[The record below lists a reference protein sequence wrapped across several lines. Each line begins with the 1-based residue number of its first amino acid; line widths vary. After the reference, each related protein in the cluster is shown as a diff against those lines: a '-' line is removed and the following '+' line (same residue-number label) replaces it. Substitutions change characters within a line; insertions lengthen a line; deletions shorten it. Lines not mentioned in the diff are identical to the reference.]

1 MTTETPFTSS
11 SMTPCAFPL
20 LGAPAAPRA
29 ASATARPPTE
39 IDTVVIGGGQAGLA
53 MGYHLRRTGRSFVIL
68 DGDVRTGDGWR
79 RRYDSLRLFSLP
91 RYASL
96 PGWRIPVRGFATRDQ
111 FADYLEAYAKRFEL
125 PVRGGER
132 VRSVVEE
139 GDRLLVT
146 ASTCSFLA
154 DNVVVATGAHQ
165 RPTLP
170 EVSAELDPE
179 IVQLTSIEYRS
190 PRQFAPGAVLVVGA
204 GNSGTD
210 IALDAAQEGR
220 AVVLAGRHPGQIPF
234 DIDRRSGRVMVP
246 LVMFVFR
253 HVLTQRTP
261 MGRKVRAGSGEHGV
275 GLVRNKLAD
284 LDAAGIRQAG
294 RIERVVD
301 GRPATADGEAFD
313 VGTVVWACGSTP
325 DHRFVELPMFDER
338 GRPRHE
344 RGVSAV
350 PGLMFLGLHFQYALA
365 SEQIQGVGRDA
376 RHLVRHLRPVRRTAA
391 V

>member
-1 MTTETPFTSS
+1 MATDTPDTSVN
-11 SMTPCAFPL
+11 PCAFPL
-20 LGAPAAPRA
+20 LAAPPAPRA
-29 ASATARPPTE
+29 TVSTRRPPTE

-68 DGDVRTGDGWR
+68 DTDARTGDGWR

-91 RYASL
+91 PYASL
-96 PGWRIPVRGFATRDQ
+96 PGWRIPVRGYPTRDQ

-125 PVRGGER
+125 PIRGGER
-132 VRSVVEE
+132 VRSVVAE

-170 EVSAELDPE
+170 EVSAHLDPE
-179 IVQLTSIEYRS
+179 IVQLTSLDYRS
-190 PRQFAPGAVLVVGA
+190 PRQLARGAVLVVGA

-210 IALDAAQEGR
+210 IALDAAQAGHT
-220 AVVLAGRHPGQIPF
+220 AILAGRHPGQVPF
-234 DIDRRSGRVMVP
+234 DIDRPSGRIAVP
-246 LVMFVFR
+246 LVMFAFR
-253 HVLTQRTP
+253 HVLTERTP
-261 MGRKVRAGSGEHGV
+261 MGRKVKAASGEHGV

-284 LDAAGIRQAG
+284 LEAAGIRQVG
-294 RIERVVD
+294 RIERVID
-301 GRPATADGEAFD
+301 GRPATTEGEPID

-325 DHRFVELPMFDER
+325 DHRFIELPVFDER

-344 RGVSAV
+344 RGVSPV

-376 RHLVRHLRPVRRTAA
+376 RHLLRHLRPVRRA
-391 V
+391 VAV

>member
-1 MTTETPFTSS
+1 MAIETPSTRSS
-11 SMTPCAFPL
+11 LNPCTVPL
-20 LGAPAAPRA
+20 LGAPPAPRA
-29 ASATARPPTE
+29 SSGSPRLPTE

-68 DGDVRTGDGWR
+68 DTEARTGDGWR

-91 RYASL
+91 SYASL
-96 PGWRIPVRGFATRDQ
+96 PGWRIPVRGFPSRDQ
-111 FADYLEAYAKRFEL
+111 FADYLEAYAKRFSL

-132 VRSVVEE
+132 VRSVVAE

-146 ASTCSFLA
+146 ADTCSFLA

-170 EVSAELDPE
+170 EVAGQLDPE
-179 IVQLTSIEYRS
+179 IVQLTSLEYRS
-190 PRQFAPGAVLVVGA
+190 PRDLAPGAVLVVGA
-204 GNSGTD
+204 GNSGSD
-210 IALDAAQEGR
+210 IALDASQEGHT
-220 AVVLAGRHPGQIPF
+220 VFLAGRHPGQVPF
-234 DIDRRSGRVMVP
+234 DIDRVSGRMMVP
-246 LVMFVFR
+246 LVMFAFR

-261 MGRKVRAGSGEHGV
+261 MGRKMKANSGEHGV

-284 LDAAGIRQAG
+284 LDAAGVRQVG

-301 GRPATADGEAFD
+301 GRPATADGEPLD

-325 DHRFVELPMFDER
+325 DHRFIELPVFDER

-344 RGVSAV
+344 RGISPV
-350 PGLMFLGLHFQYALA
+350 PGVMFLGLHFQYALA

-376 RHLVRHLRPVRRTAA
+376 RYLVRHLRPVRRTTA